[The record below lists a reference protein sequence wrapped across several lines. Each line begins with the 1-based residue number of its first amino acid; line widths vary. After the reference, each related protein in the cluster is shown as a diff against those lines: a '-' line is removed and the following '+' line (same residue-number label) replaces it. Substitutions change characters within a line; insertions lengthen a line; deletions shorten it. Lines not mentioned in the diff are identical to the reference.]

1 MALRC
6 EVKGSKFGGEPLK
19 CWTTKTDGL
28 VSYKGATGMWMMIHQ
43 ESGFCIALFRLRAE
57 VEEFA
62 LRLKDIVDWEGSYE
76 EILSV
81 AEHTGDIVTKLRGE
95 ISTRDILRAEKKKI
109 AKEAKKYAKVKEEQQ
124 ARVGV

>member
-1 MALRC
+1 MALKC

-43 ESGFCIALFRLRAE
+43 ESGFCIALFRLRSE

-62 LRLKDIVDWEGSYE
+62 LRLKDVVDWQGSYE
-76 EILSV
+76 DILSV
-81 AEHTGDIVTKLRGE
+81 AEHTGDIVVKLRGE
-95 ISTRDILRAEKKKI
+95 IQMTEFLKATKKKI
-109 AKEAKKYAKVKEEQQ
+109 AKEAKRYNKIAQREGGYA
-124 ARVGV
+124 